1 VTDSG
6 PRRYPWS
13 ARTEWD
19 LTETL
24 WARQL
29 ARLRAEGAQLFDLT
43 ASNPTRCGFTY
54 DAASILAPLSDP
66 GALYYDPDP
75 RGLRAARDA
84 VCRYYQDHGAPVEP
98 QQIFLT
104 TGTSEAYSFLFRLL
118 CNPGDEVLIGQ
129 PGYPLF
135 DFLAR
140 LDDVGLVPYELFYDH
155 GWHLDLDALRRRI
168 TPHTRAIML
177 VNPNNPTGHFTGR
190 AERDAMEALCREH
203 QLALIVDEVFLDYG
217 LNQKGMSFAT
227 GSHTVPTFVLSGLS
241 KVAGLPQMKA
251 AWIAC
256 FGGGEALERL
266 EVISDTFLSLSAP
279 IQWALSG
286 WLSRRTPLQE
296 QIRERLKANLV
307 SLDAI
312 LLRQNLVTRLVVE
325 AGWYAVLRVPGLELQ
340 EKMALDLLLEQRVV
354 VHPGGFFGFSGQ
366 GWLVVS
372 LLTPTEEFK
381 SGIDAI
387 CTQLNGH

>member
-1 VTDSG
+1 VTDGS
-6 PRRYPWS
+6 WS

-19 LTETL
+19 LTETP
-24 WARQL
+24 WAQQL
-29 ARLRAEGAQLFDLT
+29 ARLRAEGALLCDLT

-66 GALYYDPDP
+66 AALSYDPDP
-75 RGLRAARDA
+75 RGLRVAREA
-84 VCRYYQDHGAPVEP
+84 VCRYYQDHAAPVEP
-98 QQIFLT
+98 EQIFLT

-118 CNPGDEVLIGQ
+118 CDPRDEVLIGQ

-140 LDDVGLVPYELFYDH
+140 LDDVRLVPYEFFYDH
-155 GWHLDLDALRRRI
+155 GWHLDLEALRRRV
-168 TPHTRAIML
+168 TPRTRAIML
-177 VNPNNPTGHFTGR
+177 VHPNNPTGHFTGR
-190 AERDAMEALCREH
+190 AERDAIEAFCREH
-203 QLALIVDEVFLDYG
+203 RLALIVDEVFLDYS
-217 LNQKGMSFAT
+217 LNQRGASFAT

-241 KVAGLPQMKA
+241 KVAALPQMKA

-256 FGGGEALERL
+256 FGTRDALGRL

-279 IQWALSG
+279 IQWALPA
-286 WLSRRTPLQE
+286 WLSRRATLQE
-296 QIRERLKANLV
+296 QIRERLNANLV

-312 LLRQNLVTRLVVE
+312 LLRQNMVTRLVVE
-325 AGWYAVLRVPGLELQ
+325 AGWYAVLRVPGLQLQ
-340 EKMALDLLLEQRVV
+340 EKMALDLLLEHGVV

-372 LLTPTEEFK
+372 LLTPLEEFRK
-381 SGIDAI
+381 GINAI
-387 CTQLNGH
+387 CTQFNGHLRR